1 MGMFPKVIDE
11 RAMIKKALS
20 VIRPC
25 PFSVGPG
32 DDSAIVEIGGSPV
45 VVATDSVTIERHKPE
60 GMTFEQFG
68 WMSAAV
74 NFSDIASMGG
84 RPMALTLSLGIPDSL
99 GDQEVCDI
107 MSGADQCAEFCGAY
121 IVGGDTKPGSG
132 FVCGT
137 AIGAMEG
144 RNPMTRRGAVPGDM
158 VAVTGPLGSP
168 AAGYHAI
175 MNGLSFPDAVD
186 SLCIPVP
193 RVREGIALA
202 STGAVTSC
210 IDLSDGLATAA
221 LTICECSRV
230 GMDIILEFLPKG
242 ADVEDVSE
250 ETGVPEID
258 MMIGFGGEYE
268 LLFTFNKEGLN
279 SLYSSGVSFSIIGTV
294 TSGREA
300 RLVTDDGARR
310 LDYGRY

>member
-1 MGMFPKVIDE
+1 MSMCPGDFDE
-11 RAMIKKALS
+11 RALIKRALN

-25 PFSVGPG
+25 PFPVGPG
-32 DDSAIVEIGGSPV
+32 DDSAVVEVDGAFLVIAS
-45 VVATDSVTIERHKPE
+45 DSVTLERHKPE

-84 RPMALTLSLGIPDSL
+84 RPAALTLSLGIPDSL
-99 GDQEVCDI
+99 GAQEVCDI

-121 IVGGDTKPGSG
+121 IAGGDTKPGSG

-137 AIGAMEG
+137 AIGSMEG
-144 RNPMTRRGAVPGDM
+144 RKPMTRRGAVPGDL

-168 AAGYHAI
+168 AAGYHAM
-175 MNGLSFPDAVD
+175 MNGLIFPDAVD
-186 SLCIPVP
+186 ALCIPVP
-193 RVREGIALA
+193 RIREGIALA
-202 STGAVTSC
+202 SSGIVTSC

-221 LTICECSRV
+221 LTICESSHA
-230 GMDIILEFLPKG
+230 GMDLMLEFLPKG

-250 ETGVPEID
+250 ETGVSEID
-258 MMIGFGGEYE
+258 MMLNFGGEYE
-268 LLFTFNKEGLN
+268 LLFTFGKEDIG
-279 SLYSSGVSFSIIGTV
+279 SLYDSGVNFTIIGTV

-300 RLVTDDGARR
+300 RLVADDGVRR
-310 LDYGRY
+310 LEYGRY

>member
-1 MGMFPKVIDE
+1 MDMCPKDMDE
-11 RAMIKKALS
+11 RAMIRKALS
-20 VIRPC
+20 VVRPC

-32 DDSAIVEIGGSPV
+32 DDSAVVEIEGVPV
-45 VVATDSVTIERHKPE
+45 VIATDSVTIERHKPG

-84 RPMALTLSLGIPDSL
+84 RPVALTLSLGIPDSL
-99 GDQEVCDI
+99 GEQEICDI

-121 IVGGDTKPGSG
+121 IVGGDTKPGNG

-137 AIGAMEG
+137 AIGALDG
-144 RNPMTRRGAVPGDM
+144 RRPMTRRDALPGDLI
-158 VAVTGPLGSP
+158 AVTGPLGSP

-175 MNGLSFPDAVD
+175 MNGLSFPDAAD
-186 SLCIPVP
+186 SLFIPVP
-193 RVREGIALA
+193 RTREGIALA

-230 GMDIILEFLPKG
+230 GMDIMSEFLPKG

-250 ETGVPEID
+250 ETGVPEMD
-258 MMIGFGGEYE
+258 MMMNFGGEYE
-268 LLFTFNKEGLN
+268 LLFTFSKEKLN
-279 SLYSSGVSFSIIGTV
+279 ALYESGVSFSIIGVV

-300 RLVTDDGARR
+300 RLVSDEGARR
-310 LDYGRY
+310 LEYGRY